1 MNNNARIAK
10 ELVRIAKS
18 IVAGEE
24 IFRAVVSKPY
34 GITVIYRI
42 DINSFNGKTLDE
54 CRSHMGECFK
64 KARLK
69 TGSISKAAAGDGF
82 YTMPQNEGEMFIPLS
97 GPEITIF
104 MNYPK
109 SLNDFSVKADEEQCI
124 KWLKT
129 AGINDIDIK

>member
-10 ELVRIAKS
+10 KLVRIAKS
-18 IVAGEE
+18 IVANSGT
-24 IFRAVVSKPY
+24 FRAVVSNPY
-34 GITVIYRI
+34 GITVIYTI

-54 CRSHMGECFK
+54 CHSHMDECFN

-82 YTMPQNEGEMFIPLS
+82 YTMPQNEGEMIIPLS
-97 GPEITIF
+97 GPEIAIF
-104 MNYPK
+104 MGYPK